1 MILLGVF
8 WFVFVVI
15 VFWGCFFFWQKVKMA
30 EALVRCGVC
39 NSVATEYCKPCLL
52 ILCEGCAKGHSFYS
66 GQHDIVPY
74 WEINVPTFP
83 TICSR
88 HKKYSCT
95 TYCKDCKIP
104 VCKKCSSRK
113 KEHKKHNLIS
123 IEVLS
128 KVKEENDTLEKRNSA
143 QPNIEMKESFVD
155 EDAYVN
161 TTFRSLDMTSTE
173 KQISESIKMSYV
185 DKGEIFKVIEETET
199 PLSGNEPENI
209 KKVTI
214 RFLCP
219 LIIT

>member
-1 MILLGVF
+1 
-8 WFVFVVI
+8 
-15 VFWGCFFFWQKVKMA
+15 MA
-30 EALVRCGVC
+30 EAVVRCGVC
-39 NSVATEYCKPCLL
+39 DSVATEYCKPCLL
-52 ILCEGCAKGHSFYS
+52 ILCEGCAKGHPFYS

-113 KEHKKHNLIS
+113 NEHKKHNLIS
-123 IEVLS
+123 IEDLS
-128 KVKEENDTLEKRNSA
+128 KIKEANESLEKRNSIR
-143 QPNIEMKESFVD
+143 PNIEMKESSAD
-155 EDAYVN
+155 DI
-161 TTFRSLDMTSTE
+161 TSTE

-185 DKGEIFKVIEETET
+185 DKGEIFKVFEETET
-199 PLSGNEPENI
+199 PLSGNEPEKI

-219 LIIT
+219 VIITWGR